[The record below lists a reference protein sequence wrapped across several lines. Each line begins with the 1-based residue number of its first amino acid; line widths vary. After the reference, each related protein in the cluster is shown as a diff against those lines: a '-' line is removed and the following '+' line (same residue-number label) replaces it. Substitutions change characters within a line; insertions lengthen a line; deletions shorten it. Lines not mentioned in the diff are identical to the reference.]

1 MKCTTVSFFAAIVSA
16 ASLPPR
22 QDAVGTATVD
32 LLRTEGEAKFLGSGF
47 IYGWPDNGIE
57 ADTSIP
63 EELVTDIKF
72 QACRAGGAQLPPP
85 ALGWSAGG
93 YETYIGRFNS
103 SLSNYRTT
111 RKYGGSFILLPHD
124 LWGSDGSLG
133 TDALFPGDNG
143 DWSELERFYEQLLG
157 DLQANNMLEGLV
169 IDLWNEPD
177 INIFWNR
184 PWEQYLEYYSRA
196 HHIVRYAENT

>member
-1 MKCTTVSFFAAIVSA
+1 MKCTKASLFAAVVSA

-22 QDAVGTATVD
+22 QDSAGTATVD
-32 LLRTEGEAKFLGSGF
+32 LLRTTEETKFLGSGF
-47 IYGWPDNGIE
+47 IYGFPDNGVE
-57 ADTSIP
+57 ADISIP
-63 EELVTDIKF
+63 GNFLTDVKF
-72 QACRAGGAQLPPP
+72 QASRAGGAQLPKP
-85 ALGWSAGG
+85 ASGWSAGG

-103 SLSNYRTT
+103 SLSNYRST

-133 TDALFPGDNG
+133 TEALFPGDNG
-143 DWSELERFYEQLLG
+143 DWSELERFYEQLID
-157 DLQANNMLEGLV
+157 DLQTNDMLEGLV
-169 IDLWNEPD
+169 IDLWNEPELD
-177 INIFWNR
+177 IFWNR